1 MAKRPAKHN
10 EPWTAKE
17 LAKLKKMAAR
27 RPVGIIANE
36 LGRTEIAVRGK
47 AQREGFS
54 MQPAE
59 RKPHS
64 RRP

>member
-1 MAKRPAKHN
+1 MAKKPAKHN
-10 EPWTAKE
+10 KDWTAKE
-17 LAKLKKMAAR
+17 IAKLKKMAAR

-54 MQPAE
+54 MKPPE
-59 RKPHS
+59 RKPYS